1 MSERTLIGGLHAV
14 QAALRYDPTQVLEAW
29 VDRRRRDAR
38 LQALREQLAAAG
50 CPLHESEAKALGR
63 LLPGLAHQGVVLA
76 VKGAGPRGDTAL
88 ADYLDGLSHE
98 PLLLVL
104 DQVQD
109 PHNLGAC
116 LRTADAA
123 GVDAVI
129 TPRDRA
135 SGLTPV
141 VHRVAAGAAATMPFF
156 QVTNLARCLRA
167 LRDRGVWLSG
177 AADEAA
183 ESVHAA
189 DLTGA
194 RALVMGAEGRGLRR
208 LTREHCDSL
217 VAIPMAGQV
226 ESLNVSVAAG
236 VLLFEAMRQR
246 HGLTPARS

>member
-14 QAALRYDPTQVLEAW
+14 RAALRYDATQVIEAW
-29 VDRRRRDAR
+29 VDRRRHDRR
-38 LQALREQLAAAG
+38 LEALRSQLDAAG
-50 CPLHESEAKALGR
+50 CPVHESDTRALGR
-63 LLPGLAHQGVVLA
+63 LLPGLSHQGVVIALR
-76 VKGAGPRGDTAL
+76 GTGPRGDAAL
-88 ADYLDGLSHE
+88 ADFLDALDHA

-123 GVDAVI
+123 GADAVI

-141 VHRVAAGAAATMPFF
+141 VHRVAAGAAASMPFF

-167 LRDRGVWLSG
+167 LRDRGIWLAG

-183 ESVHAA
+183 TPLYEA
-189 DLTGA
+189 DLSGPL
-194 RALVMGAEGRGLRR
+194 ALILGAEGKGLRR
-208 LTREHCDSL
+208 LTRTHCDYL

-236 VLLFEAMRQR
+236 VLLFEARRQR
-246 HGLTPARS
+246 GAFTPARS